1 MSGPAL
7 LPQDDQAAADTTENG
22 DSKGAGRKPSTALE
36 MVGSFL
42 QRTGSAIIQPF
53 ALCTTTRTRLS
64 NRASGGDKC
73 VTSELYKKG
82 GTLYV
87 KGLYTLWRTDEG
99 DYEIAYA
106 ADKKH
111 EGRTSS
117 FRTSSFRPSRANQKS
132 AVTEPGQHRV
142 QKIEETSNAR
152 LEFDITTEEVLPP
165 FPMAPPAQLPEP
177 LFGSAQGIWKMRA
190 TTRAEFNEV
199 NPLHKTTTAAPL
211 ATQPALA
218 PVPMAV
224 DALHAA
230 FGGAQHDSCCSVGRF
245 VGTGAAIGLRRMQV
259 KFCRPSAM
267 CHRHEC
273 RVGVPCPCTFACG

>member
-1 MSGPAL
+1 MIQPTTAHSSTRALPAMSGPAL
-7 LPQDDQAAADTTENG
+7 LPQDDQAAADATENG
-22 DSKGAGRKPSTALE
+22 DSKGAGRKPSTVGE

-53 ALCTTTRTRLS
+53 ALCTTTRKL
-64 NRASGGDKC
+64 NIRAPGGDKC

-152 LEFDITTEEVLPP
+152 LEFDITTEEV
-165 FPMAPPAQLPEP
+165 
-177 LFGSAQGIWKMRA
+177 R
-190 TTRAEFNEV
+190 
-199 NPLHKTTTAAPL
+199 
-211 ATQPALA
+211 
-218 PVPMAV
+218 
-224 DALHAA
+224 
-230 FGGAQHDSCCSVGRF
+230 
-245 VGTGAAIGLRRMQV
+245 AAISNGT
-259 KFCRPSAM
+259 PSTIA
-267 CHRHEC
+267 
-273 RVGVPCPCTFACG
+273 

>member
-7 LPQDDQAAADTTENG
+7 LPQDDQTAADTTENG
-22 DSKGAGRKPSTALE
+22 DSKGAGRKTSTALE

-111 EGRTSS
+111 ESRTSS

-152 LEFDITTEEVLPP
+152 LEFDITTEEV
-165 FPMAPPAQLPEP
+165 
-177 LFGSAQGIWKMRA
+177 R
-190 TTRAEFNEV
+190 
-199 NPLHKTTTAAPL
+199 
-211 ATQPALA
+211 
-218 PVPMAV
+218 
-224 DALHAA
+224 
-230 FGGAQHDSCCSVGRF
+230 
-245 VGTGAAIGLRRMQV
+245 AAISNGT
-259 KFCRPSAM
+259 PSTIA
-267 CHRHEC
+267 
-273 RVGVPCPCTFACG
+273 